1 MKRSSLVL
9 VRAVILGAAVTA
21 VGCGRIDDNEFAA
34 SVPTRDTVA
43 LVVPAPSATASTAT
57 ARTSGGVTVRTGA
70 IQGAVAKDYQL
81 TAAVVT
87 VVNGATGAILDLIK
101 SVTLYPATSVSGDTA
116 VWGPFTDPLS
126 ANTYR
131 LTVTRT
137 APHVFDWKLDGRAK
151 TASDDTFVTVLLGEH
166 TRALDAAGQP
176 LEGFGSGTFT
186 LNWDNADMLPQHD
199 SNVGQVAFTYAR
211 TSPTA
216 TVTDDVTF
224 TNVLD
229 SCDPTTCSTNGQ
241 IFDAVYMYT
250 STPGAGGDLQYG
262 ANENFIATT
271 AALET
276 LSLHSR
282 WQEDG
287 AGRTDIQLTG
297 GDVSAVPQS
306 ASECWDSN
314 FLSQYSLTTYDPTLD
329 WGSESS
335 CVFATAAFVSLSP
348 GT

>member
-1 MKRSSLVL
+1 M
-9 VRAVILGAAVTA
+9 AAI
-21 VGCGRIDDNEFAA
+21 GCGRVDDSEFAA

-43 LVVPAPSATASTAT
+43 LVVPAPSASAAT
-57 ARTSGGVTVRTGA
+57 ARTSGNVTVRTA
-70 IQGAVAKDYQL
+70 ALQGQVAKDYQL

-101 SVTLYPATSVSGDTA
+101 SVTLYPPTSVSGDTA

-151 TASDDTFVTVLLGEH
+151 TASDDTFVTVLFGEH
-166 TRALDAAGQP
+166 TRALDAAGNP

-186 LNWDNADMLPQHD
+186 LNWDNADMLLRSTTATSGRWRSRIHAP
-199 SNVGQVAFTYAR
+199 AR
-211 TSPTA
+211 PRRSPT
-216 TVTDDVTF
+216 TLITF

-229 SCDPTTCSTNGQ
+229 SCDPTTCSTHGQ
-241 IFDAVYMYT
+241 IFDAIYMYT

-262 ANENFIATT
+262 ANENFVATT

-282 WQEDG
+282 WQGDG

-314 FLSQYSLTTYDPTLD
+314 FLSQ
-329 WGSESS
+329 
-335 CVFATAAFVSLSP
+335 
-348 GT
+348 

>member
-9 VRAVILGAAVTA
+9 VRAVILGAAVAA
-21 VGCGRIDDNEFAA
+21 VGCGKIDDNEFAA

-43 LVVPAPSATASTAT
+43 LVVPAPSASGAMATSASA
-57 ARTSGGVTVRTGA
+57 GVTVKTGA
-70 IQGAVAKDYQL
+70 LQGQVAKDYQL

-101 SVTLYPATSVSGDTA
+101 GVTLYPPTSVSGDTA

-131 LTVTRT
+131 LTVTHT

-151 TASDDTFVTVLLGEH
+151 TASDDTFVTVLSGEH

-186 LNWDNADMLPQHD
+186 LDWDNADMLPQHD
-199 SNVGQVAFTYAR
+199 SNVGQVAFTYSR

-229 SCDPTTCSTNGQ
+229 SCDPTTCSTHGQ
-241 IFDAVYMYT
+241 IFDAIYDYT
-250 STPGAGGDLQYG
+250 STPGSGGDLQYG
-262 ANENFIATT
+262 ANENFVATT

-297 GDVSAVPQS
+297 GDVSAATQT

-314 FLSQYSLTTYDPTLD
+314 FLSQYSVTTYDQTLD

-335 CVFATAAFVSLSP
+335 CAFPTAAFVSLSP
-348 GT
+348 GP